1 MNKHIRSI
9 KEKLAYETVDI
20 TPTWE
25 SLYPVFEDFIM
36 NGSRK
41 QKEHVC
47 SELLNLCRV
56 VDQMN
61 LQRASDASPVDS
73 EDLPKISVKESK
85 SLPGPGEIGSVRY
98 YLDDDDKE
106 LFLDKNGEGRE
117 ELMNLLNKKKVQIID
132 NDLWVYEDDYA
143 TMKILDKWLDVI
155 DSEEED
161 EEDYGDEE

>member
-1 MNKHIRSI
+1 MNRHIESI
-9 KEKLAYETVDI
+9 KRKLAYETIDV

-61 LQRASDASPVDS
+61 LQRASDASPN
-73 EDLPKISVKESK
+73 
-85 SLPGPGEIGSVRY
+85 
-98 YLDDDDKE
+98 DDE
-106 LFLDKNGEGRE
+106 
-117 ELMNLLNKKKVQIID
+117 V
-132 NDLWVYEDDYA
+132 
-143 TMKILDKWLDVI
+143 
-155 DSEEED
+155 
-161 EEDYGDEE
+161 